1 MKKTISIKKEPIFGN
16 CIECLLEKTK
26 VWLSEM
32 DFIKVEQHFL
42 KELLSQHII
51 GLCETDNFKNAKL
64 LINGIEHESKLS
76 DELIKNI
83 KEHCANLVLLGEHI
97 YVNKVNNIKENQEY
111 LETEVE
117 NYIENF
123 KYIKSQIF
131 ELVLYIM
138 KKEKKQ
144 KLLVS

>member
-1 MKKTISIKKEPIFGN
+1 MKKSILTSKEPLFGS

-26 VWLSEM
+26 TWLSEM

-83 KEHCANLVLLGEHI
+83 KEHTANLVLLREHI
-97 YVNKVNNIKENQEY
+97 YVNKVGNLKDNQEY

-138 KKEKKQ
+138 KKDKNQ
-144 KLLVS
+144 KLLAS